1 MKTILEKSQL
11 YKLCFILMTCLNV
24 IVLALTI
31 WILKDPILEYF
42 YASNGVYGKEN
53 FDCKA
58 FLASLYISLFLFCF
72 SLFVTIFG
80 LITNIKHRTIKI
92 MSETKLNEVIYEE
105 IRNYFY
111 LHESSF
117 LDTMHTQLECCGIRG
132 WNDFVRQMDR
142 ANRTPRSCLL
152 IENQLNVGC
161 TSKLIPYINTKWI
174 TLIVFYVIF
183 IISQITTLM
192 SVLIKIKWQF
202 KTQHSS
208 VNNG

>member
-11 YKLCFILMTCLNV
+11 YKLCFILMTIVAGLV
-24 IVLALTI
+24 ISIIFNLIEILAI
-31 WILKDPILEYF
+31 SI
-42 YASNGVYGKEN
+42 EN
-53 FDCKA
+53 Q
-58 FLASLYISLFLFCF
+58 LL
-72 SLFVTIFG
+72 
-80 LITNIKHRTIKI
+80 
-92 MSETKLNEVIYEE
+92 SETKLNEVIYEE